1 MSLGG
6 LPSFSLWRAINRAV
20 ASNVI
25 VLAAAGNCVGIVVFP
40 ARYEG
45 CLAIGATNNQ
55 NTAWQ
60 GSCSGPDVDVSAPGE
75 NVYAA
80 RSERKP
86 ADAPVSFSEAQ
97 SQGTSFAVA
106 LTAGAAA
113 LWLAHHGRDTLITH
127 AGQRGETLQAMFRRL
142 VRASSMRPGADW
154 DATEMGAGIV
164 DAENLLRADLDLGR
178 DRESLGIAFI
188 GTTSDAVKRL
198 VLETTGSAAAAQ
210 EQIDWERYGPEIA
223 YSLMMRQRLTGQD
236 AVAHRG
242 TEEAA
247 ALSPRPVLSSKLNQ
261 LLDSSAPLAQALR
274 RS

>member
-1 MSLGG
+1 
-6 LPSFSLWRAINRAV
+6 
-20 ASNVI
+20 
-25 VLAAAGNCVGIVVFP
+25 
-40 ARYEG
+40 
-45 CLAIGATNNQ
+45 
-55 NTAWQ
+55 
-60 GSCSGPDVDVSAPGE
+60 VDVSAPGE

-154 DATEMGAGIV
+154 DATELGAGIV

-247 ALSPRPVLSSKLNQ
+247 ALSPRPVLSNKLNQ
-261 LLDSSAPLAQALR
+261 LLDSSEPLAQALR